1 MKRWLGIAFILVI
14 ILLLALLVGGYGY
27 MLPTFKVATGYTA
40 KVICSNHYITGQS
53 IDVAMA
59 ELPDNPLV
67 PFLRAELD
75 DEKKALSATLWGWA
89 AKQKAIYRP
98 GLGCTLLA
106 GEGPFET
113 RSPHFPPPAP
123 PNPNLPWPAGEAV
136 ELAPNP
142 ALEAV
147 LDDAFAEPDPANP
160 QRRTR
165 AILVV
170 KDGQIIAER
179 YANGYDRRTR
189 FLGWSMTKSVTHAL
203 LGVLVREGLLDIH
216 QPAPVPE
223 WASPDDPRHAI
234 TTDQLIRMSS
244 GLEFVED
251 YSDLS
256 VGVTQM
262 LYNTSDMAAYAA
274 NMPLAAPPDT
284 VWNYSSGTANI
295 LSRIIRDLVGGDV
308 TDYWGFPRRA
318 LFDPINMT
326 SAVIEPDASGT
337 FVGSSY
343 MYATAR
349 DWARFGLLYLQDGV
363 WNGRRILPEGWVD
376 YARTPTPPSQGEYG
390 ALWWLNR
397 GSGEHKEWEGAPD
410 DAYAAEGHDGQYVVV
425 IPSRN
430 MVIVRL
436 GVSRGGAWDE
446 AAFLRDVL
454 AAVD

>member
-1 MKRWLGIAFILVI
+1 MKRWIKRIIIFAI
-14 ILLLALLVGGYGY
+14 ILLLIIALVGGYFY

-40 KVICSNHYITGQS
+40 KVICSNHNLTGQS
-53 IDVAMA
+53 IEAALADM
-59 ELPDNPLV
+59 PDNPLV
-67 PFLRAELD
+67 PFLRPRLEED
-75 DEKKALSATLWGWA
+75 GLSATLWGWA

-106 GEGPFET
+106 GKGPFET
-113 RSPHFPPPAP
+113 RTATLPPAAP
-123 PNPNLPWPAGEAV
+123 LNPDKPWPAGDAV
-136 ELAPNP
+136 DYQPNP

-147 LDDAFAEPDPANP
+147 LDEAFSEPNP
-160 QRRTR
+160 ENPRRTR
-165 AILVV
+165 AIVVV

-179 YANGYDRRTR
+179 YAEGYGKDTP

-203 LGVLVREGLLDIH
+203 LGLLVKDGRLDIMA
-216 QPAPVPE
+216 PAPVPE

-234 TTDQLIRMSS
+234 TTDQLMRMSS
-244 GLEFVED
+244 GLEFNED
-251 YSDLS
+251 YGDLT

-262 LYNTSDMAAYAA
+262 LYNSSDMAAYAA

-295 LSRIIRDLVGGDV
+295 LSRIIRDVTGGDIN
-308 TDYWGFPRRA
+308 DYWNFPRQA
-318 LFDPINMT
+318 LFYPLGMN
-326 SAVIEPDASGT
+326 SAVLEPDASGT

-349 DWARFGLLYLQDGV
+349 DWARFGQLYLQDGV
-363 WNGRRILPEGWVD
+363 WDGQRILPEGWVD
-376 YARTPTPPSQGEYG
+376 YARTPTPPSHGQYG
-390 ALWWLNR
+390 ALWWLNH
-397 GSGEHKEWEGAPD
+397 GSGDGKEWEGVPD

-436 GVSRGGAWDE
+436 GVSHHGAWDQT
-446 AAFLRDVL
+446 AFLQDVL
-454 AAVD
+454 AAVP

>member
-1 MKRWLGIAFILVI
+1 MKRWIKRIFLAI
-14 ILLLALLVGGYGY
+14 ILLLVIALIGGYFY

-40 KVICSNHYITGQS
+40 KVVCSNHYLTGQS
-53 IDVAMA
+53 LETAMA

-67 PFLRAELD
+67 PFLRVRL
-75 DEKKALSATLWGWA
+75 EKDGLSATLWGWA

-98 GLGCTLLA
+98 RLGCTLMA
-106 GEGPFET
+106 GKGPFET
-113 RSPHFPPPAP
+113 RMPSLPAPPAP
-123 PNPNLPWPAGEAV
+123 DPAASWPQGARPPAPDAR
-136 ELAPNP
+136 LAP
-142 ALEAV
+142 V
-147 LDDAFAEPDPANP
+147 LDKWFAEVNPDNP
-160 QRRTR
+160 RRTR
-165 AILVV
+165 AIVVV

-179 YANGYDRRTR
+179 YAEGYGQDTP

-203 LGVLVREGLLDIH
+203 LGILVQQGKLDIH

-223 WASPDDPRHAI
+223 WAAPDDPRHAI
-234 TTDQLIRMSS
+234 TPDQLMRMSS
-244 GLEFVED
+244 GLEFNED
-251 YSDLS
+251 YGDLT

-262 LYNTSDMAAYAA
+262 LYNSSDMGAYAA

-295 LSRIIRDLVGGDV
+295 LSRIIRQQLGGDV
-308 TDYWGFPRRA
+308 ADYWAFPQKT
-318 LFDPINMT
+318 LFHRIGVN
-326 SAVIEPDASGT
+326 SAVLEPDASGA

-363 WNGRRILPEGWVD
+363 WDGQRILPEGWVD
-376 YARTPTPPSQGEYG
+376 YARTPTPPSHGQYG
-390 ALWWLNR
+390 ALWWLNQ
-397 GSGEHKEWEGAPD
+397 GSGDSKEWEGVPD

-436 GVSRGGAWDE
+436 GVSHHGAWDQT
-446 AAFLRDVL
+446 AFLQDVL

>member
-1 MKRWLGIAFILVI
+1 MKRWIGIIFAVFI
-14 ILLLALLVGGYGY
+14 ILLLVVLVGGYFY
-27 MLPTFKVATGYTA
+27 LLPTFKVATGYTA
-40 KVICSNHYITGQS
+40 KVVCSNHYLTGQS
-53 IDVAMA
+53 IETAMA

-67 PFLRAELD
+67 PFLRVSLD
-75 DEKKALSATLWGWA
+75 DEKQELSATLWGWA

-106 GEGPFET
+106 GKGPFVTESAT
-113 RSPHFPPPAP
+113 LPPPKPLDTAQ
-123 PNPNLPWPAGEAV
+123 PWPAGEAV
-136 ELAPNP
+136 EYDPNP

-147 LDDAFAEPDPANP
+147 LDDAFTDPDPANP
-160 QRRTR
+160 RRTR
-165 AILVV
+165 AIVVV

-179 YANGYDRRTR
+179 YADGYDRDTP

-203 LGVLVREGLLDIH
+203 LGILVKQGKLDIH

-223 WASPDDPRHAI
+223 WGSPDDPRHAI
-234 TTDQLIRMSS
+234 TTDQLMRMSS
-244 GLEFVED
+244 GLEFNED
-251 YSDLS
+251 YADLS
-256 VGVTQM
+256 TGVTQM
-262 LYNTSDMAAYAA
+262 LYNTTDMAAYAA
-274 NMPLAAPPDT
+274 NMPLVADPDT

-308 TDYWGFPRRA
+308 TDYWAFPQTA
-318 LFDPINMT
+318 LFHPIGID
-326 SAVIEPDASGT
+326 SAVMEPDASGT
-337 FVGSSY
+337 LVGSSY

-349 DWARFGLLYLQDGV
+349 DWARFGLLYLNGGV
-363 WNGRRILPEGWVD
+363 WNGERILPEGWVD

-397 GSGEHKEWEGAPD
+397 GQVDHKEWEGVPD

-425 IPSRN
+425 IPSRG

-436 GVSRGGAWDE
+436 GVSRNGAWDE

-454 AAVD
+454 AAVP

>member
-1 MKRWLGIAFILVI
+1 MKRWLPRILLILVV
-14 ILLLALLVGGYGY
+14 ILLLALVGGYLY
-27 MLPTFKVATGYTA
+27 MLPVFKVATGYTA
-40 KVICSNHYITGQS
+40 KVICSNHHLTGQS
-53 IDVAMA
+53 IETAVA

-67 PFLRAELD
+67 PFLRVEQAED
-75 DEKKALSATLWGWA
+75 GLSATLWGWA
-89 AKQKAIYRP
+89 ARQKAIYRP

-106 GEGPFET
+106 GKGPFET

-123 PNPNLPWPAGEAV
+123 IDPNQPWPRGEAV
-136 ELAPNP
+136 NIQPIP
-142 ALEAV
+142 QLEAV
-147 LDDAFAEPDPANP
+147 LDDAFAEPDPAHP
-160 QRRTR
+160 RRRTR
-165 AILVV
+165 AIIVV

-179 YANGYDRRTR
+179 YAAGYDKDTP

-203 LGVLVREGLLDIH
+203 LGILVGEGRLDIH

-234 TTDQLIRMSS
+234 TTDQLMRMSS
-244 GLEFVED
+244 GLAFNED
-251 YSDLS
+251 YDDLRT
-256 VGVTQM
+256 GVTQM

-274 NMPLAAPPDT
+274 SMPLAAPPDT

-295 LSRIIRDLVGGDV
+295 LSRIIRHVIGGDIQ
-308 TDYWGFPRRA
+308 TYWAFPRQA
-318 LFDPINMT
+318 LFDRLGMT
-326 SAVIEPDASGT
+326 SAVLEPDASGT

-363 WNGRRILPEGWVD
+363 WDGQRILPEGWVD
-376 YARTPTPPSQGEYG
+376 YARTPTPPSQGQYG

-397 GSGEHKEWEGAPD
+397 GSGEHKEWEGVPE

-425 IPSRN
+425 IPSRG

-436 GVSRGGAWDE
+436 GVSRGGAWDQ
-446 AAFLRDVL
+446 AAFLRAVL
-454 AAVD
+454 EAVP